1 MKARLHREYIEA
13 EDIPGVMD
21 SITSMFAEKKVGI
34 ESIVQKEDLAENMVP
49 IVLITDPFI
58 EKDHKE
64 LISNILN
71 LDSVNKVRS
80 IRIEAD

>member
-1 MKARLHREYIEA
+1 MA
-13 EDIPGVMD
+13 